1 MDNINMWKK
10 FNGDLKWITKAL
22 GVLFLIAILF
32 GMFLHNRA
40 ESLEYKPGKKHL
52 NVETAALLLHLN
64 GKLIEYVYRPTV
76 SSCLKSKRVAMR
88 EIGGE
93 RVMFSCKVIQANLEE
108 DSQTKYG
115 LRIIKVLTEGV

>member
-1 MDNINMWKK
+1 MIKWLKK
-10 FNGDLKWITKAL
+10 INGDVKWLIKGIGL
-22 GVLFLIAILF
+22 IFIIAILF

-93 RVMFSCKVIQANLEE
+93 RVMFSCRVIQADLEE